1 MSKFKI
7 WFEATRPKI
16 FIASIVP
23 VIIGNAA
30 AYFHVN
36 NTYLDDILEVS
47 PTLGSIINQEY
58 SLFIGI
64 ITLICAMG
72 IQLTSNFF
80 NDIYDFYKGADT
92 KERKGPKRL
101 VAEGIIPV
109 QTMMKVTLGLVVFT
123 FLLGLIIVDHRG
135 WEILIVGVISL
146 ISAWAYTGG
155 PYPLAY
161 NSLGEVFV
169 ILFFGLVAVNGS
181 FYVQT
186 GMLMPDVLVI
196 SFIPGFLASNI
207 LNVNNIRDIETDQ
220 KVGKTTLAS
229 LIGRQEAIILF
240 DVLLVVSYLSIILAA
255 FMINSSFLY
264 LPFISIPFA
273 IMLSRDL
280 HKLPDEK
287 LNPVLIKSGIF
298 MLIFGI
304 LVVLGYLLS

>member
-16 FIASIVP
+16 FTASIVP

-30 AYFHVN
+30 AYYHLN
-36 NTYLDDILEVS
+36 NHL
-47 PTLGSIINQEY
+47 NQHLHNSNVEIYPNIQY

-80 NDIYDFYKGADT
+80 NDIYDFYNGADT

-109 QTMMKVTLGLVVFT
+109 QMMMKVTLGLVGFT
-123 FLLGLIIVDHRG
+123 FLLGLIIVEHSG
-135 WEILIVGVISL
+135 WEILVVGVISL

-169 ILFFGLVAVNGS
+169 ILFFGLVAVNGA

-186 GMLMPDVLVI
+186 GVFSKDVFFL
-196 SFIPGFLASNI
+196 SFVPGFLASNI
-207 LNVNNIRDIETDQ
+207 LNVNNIRDIETDK
-220 KVGKTTLAS
+220 KVGKITLAS
-229 LIGRQEAIILF
+229 RIGRKNAILMF
-240 DVLLVVSYLSIILAA
+240 DLLLVLSYISVILTSLQ
-255 FMINSSFLY
+255 INSYYILMPLLSL
-264 LPFISIPFA
+264 PFA
-273 IMLSRDL
+273 ILLSKDL

-287 LNPVLIKSGIF
+287 LNPILIKSGIF

-304 LVVLGYLLS
+304 LVVAGYLLS

>member
-1 MSKFKI
+1 MSKLKI

-16 FIASIVP
+16 FTASIVP

-30 AYFHVN
+30 AYYHLN
-36 NTYLDDILEVS
+36 NYNVEIYPNVHY
-47 PTLGSIINQEY
+47 N
-58 SLFIGI
+58 LFIGF

-80 NDIYDFYKGADT
+80 NDVYDFYKGADT

-109 QTMMKVTLGLVVFT
+109 QTMIKVTLGLVVFT
-123 FLLGLIIVDHRG
+123 FLLGLIIVNHSG
-135 WEILIVGVISL
+135 WEILLVGIISL

-169 ILFFGLVAVNGS
+169 LLFFGLVAVNGA

-186 GMLMPDVLVI
+186 GFFTIDVFIL
-196 SFIPGFLASNI
+196 SFIPGYLASNI
-207 LNVNNIRDIETDQ
+207 LNVNNIRDIETDI
-220 KVGKTTLAS
+220 KADKKTLAS
-229 LIGRQEAIILF
+229 RIGRKKAIFLF
-240 DVLLVVSYLSIILAA
+240 DILLILSYINLLLCAFFVKSTFLILPL
-255 FMINSSFLY
+255 IT
-264 LPFISIPFA
+264 IPFA
-273 IMLSRDL
+273 MMLSKDL
-280 HKLPDEK
+280 HNLHDEK
-287 LNPVLIKSGIF
+287 LNPVLIKNGIF
-298 MLIFGI
+298 MLFFGI